1 MRHRRRAAGILLL
14 ALAVLGIAGLEFALA
29 RLGVRATVLPRRNPP
44 AEEDEQRRVRDPRDD
59 VAEIYGVPVGGADL
73 EVVLV
78 DEDRFVT
85 PREAPDRRLLAV
97 APGEAPPLQA
107 RTVRYAGRAAAA
119 VLAVAGAL
127 LGAWPRRRP
136 DAVSCPPPTP
146 PPSLA

>member
-1 MRHRRRAAGILLL
+1 MRHRRRAVGILLL
-14 ALAVLGIAGLEFALA
+14 ALAVLAVAGLELALA
-29 RLGVRATVLPRRNPP
+29 RLGVRATLLSRRNTP

-59 VAEIYGVPVGGADL
+59 VAEIYGVPVGEADL

-78 DEDRFVT
+78 AADRFVT
-85 PREAPDRRLLAV
+85 PREAPDRRLLVV

-119 VLAVAGAL
+119 VLAAAGVL
-127 LGAWPRRRP
+127 VLAWPRRRP
-136 DAVSCPPPTP
+136 GAVPGPPATP